1 MNVKSFIDRP
11 ILSGVISV
19 AIVLVGLIALGQL
32 PVEQYPDI
40 APPTVSVSANYAGAS
55 AETVQKSVIVPL
67 EESINGVENMMYM
80 SSSATNTGSASISIV
95 FKQGTDPDMALVNVQ
110 NRVAEAQSQLPS
122 EVTRSGVTVRKRQTS
137 TLMMIAL
144 YSPTDAYPAN
154 FLTNYTKINIE
165 PQLSRIPGVG
175 EVNVFGANYSMRI
188 WLDPG
193 KMAAYSLVPSDITAV
208 LGEQNIESPT
218 GKLGSESEN
227 VFQYTLKYRGRYEN
241 EEDYENMVIKAL
253 PDGSILRLGDVAKV
267 ELGALNYTFFN
278 ALNGHPA
285 CNMMIVQTAGSN
297 ASSIITR
304 VENVLKEVE
313 KDLPPGMEFATV
325 MSVKDFLDASIAS
338 VIETLLIAI
347 LLVIIVVY
355 FFLHDFK
362 ATLIPSIS
370 IIVSLI
376 GTFAFIYVAGFS
388 LNLITLFALVLV
400 IGTVVDDSIVV
411 VEAVQAKFDEGYTS
425 AYRATVD
432 AMKGLSSAI
441 ITNTLVFMA
450 VFVPICFIGGTTG
463 VFYTEFGLT
472 MAVAVG
478 ISCLNSLTLSPA
490 LCSILM
496 KPRADISKGE
506 KAGFSDR
513 FHFAF
518 NRHFERFKGGY
529 SYGVLALFKHKWAT
543 ALMLVIAV
551 AGLAILL
558 KTTKTGLVPQE
569 DLGSLTVNVQAAP
582 GTNLEETERIV
593 DEVENIIKDI
603 PQLELYS
610 KVIGSNARREQ
621 TASAGN
627 FNLRLKNWDE
637 RKGKGDDINSV
648 IEDIY
653 RRTAHVSAA
662 QIRVSTRPMI
672 SGYGTGA
679 GFELY
684 VQDKKGGSTED
695 LLKYTRQF
703 IDAMNEREEIARAY
717 TTFDTKYPQYT
728 VEVDAALCKRSG
740 VSPADVLSVM
750 SGYLG
755 GTYASNFNRF
765 TKLYRVMIQASPEF
779 RENVE
784 DLDNIYVRNSAGEMS
799 PISRYITLTK
809 VYGSETLQRFNLFP
823 TIAVFGE
830 IGAGHSSGEAINAI
844 REVARTALPEG
855 YGFEFS
861 GMSREEASGSGN
873 TIVMV
878 FALCIIFIYLILCA
892 LYESLLIPLAVIL
905 SVPFG
910 LAGSLMFANIWGLE
924 NNIYLQIGL
933 IMLIGLLAKTAVLLT
948 EYASQA
954 RASGMS
960 ITQAAMAA
968 AKDRLRPILM
978 TSLTM
983 IIGMLPLIFANGV
996 GANGNI
1002 SVGVGAAGGMLVGTI
1017 ALLFLTPVLFI
1028 VCEYIEERYMP
1039 SRKTRISDNKD
1050 DNQ

>member
-19 AIVLVGLIALGQL
+19 AIVLLGLIALNQL
-32 PVEQYPDI
+32 PLEQYPDI
-40 APPTVSVSANYAGAS
+40 APPTVNVQARYTGAS

-67 EESINGVENMMYM
+67 EESINGVENMIYM
-80 SSSATNTGSASISIV
+80 SSRATNTGSASISVV

-110 NRVAEAQSQLPS
+110 NRVSEAQSQLPS
-122 EVTRSGVTVRKRQTS
+122 EVTRSGVNVRKRQTS

-144 YSPTDAYPAN
+144 YSPNDAYPAN

-165 PQLSRIPGVG
+165 PQISRIPGVG
-175 EVNVFGANYSMRI
+175 DVTVFGANYSMRI
-188 WLDPG
+188 WLDPS
-193 KMAAYSLVPSDITAV
+193 KMAAYSLVPSDITTV
-208 LGEQNIESPT
+208 LGEQNLESPT
-218 GKLGSESEN
+218 GILGSESEN
-227 VFQYTLKYRGRYEN
+227 VFQYTLKYRGRYEK
-241 EEDYENMVIKAL
+241 EEDYENMVVKAL

-278 ALNGHPA
+278 EVNGHPA
-285 CNMMIVQTAGSN
+285 CNMMVVQTAGSN
-297 ASSIITR
+297 ANSIITQ
-304 VENVLKEVE
+304 VEKVIEE
-313 KDLPPGMEFATV
+313 ASKDLPPGMQFAKV
-325 MSVKDFLDASIAS
+325 MSVKDFLDASIKS

-355 FFLHDFK
+355 LFLHDFR

-370 IIVSLI
+370 IVVSLI

-425 AYRATVD
+425 AYKASVD
-432 AMKGLSSAI
+432 AMNGLSSAI
-441 ITNTLVFMA
+441 ITNTIVFMA
-450 VFVPICFIGGTTG
+450 VFIPICFIGGTTG

-496 KPRADISKGE
+496 KPRADVSKGE
-506 KAGFSDR
+506 RAGFSDR

-518 NRHFERFKGGY
+518 NRHFDKFKNGY
-529 SYGVLALFKHKWAT
+529 SWGVLALFRHKWVT
-543 ALMLVIAV
+543 ALLLAASV
-551 AGLAILL
+551 AGLAVLL

-569 DLGSLTVNVQAAP
+569 DLGTLTVNVQASP
-582 GTNLEETERIV
+582 GTNLEETDRIMS
-593 DEVENIIKDI
+593 EVEEIIKDI
-603 PQLELYS
+603 PQLYLYS
-610 KVIGSNARREQ
+610 KVIGSNARHEQ

-627 FNLRLKNWDE
+627 FQLRLKNWSE
-637 RKGKGDDINSV
+637 RRGKGDDINSV
-648 IEDIY
+648 IADIY
-653 RRTAHVSAA
+653 RRTSNISAA
-662 QIRVSTRPMI
+662 QIRVSTQPMI

-679 GFELY
+679 GFELF
-684 VQDKKGGSTED
+684 VQDKKGGTTED

-703 IDAMNEREEIARAY
+703 IDALNAREEISRAY
-717 TTFDTKYPQYT
+717 TTFDTNYPQYT
-728 VEVDAALCKRSG
+728 VDVDAALCKRSG
-740 VSPADVLSVM
+740 VAPSDVLSVL

-765 TKLYRVMIQASPEF
+765 TKLYRVMVQASPEF

-784 DLDNIYVRNSAGEMS
+784 DLDNMYVRNSDGEMT
-799 PISRYITLTK
+799 PVSRYITLTR
-809 VYGSETLQRFNLFP
+809 VYGAEALRRFNLFP
-823 TIAVFGE
+823 TIAVYGD
-830 IGAGHSSGEAINAI
+830 IGAGHSSGQAIQVI
-844 REVARTALPEG
+844 REVASTALPEG

-861 GMSREEASGSGN
+861 GMSREEASGSSN
-873 TIVMV
+873 TIVLV
-878 FALCIIFIYLILCA
+878 FAICIIFVYLILCA

-910 LAGSLMFANIWGLE
+910 LLGSLIFANLWGLE

-954 RASGMS
+954 REHGMS
-960 ITQAAMAA
+960 ITQAAMAG

-983 IIGMLPLIFANGV
+983 IIGMLPLVFATGV

-1017 ALLFLTPVLFI
+1017 ALLFITPVLFI
-1028 VCEYIEERYMP
+1028 VFEYLEERYMP
-1039 SRKTRISDNKD
+1039 ARRTRLSDQKPD
-1050 DNQ
+1050 EQ